1 MKQYISK
8 RLFITGVAVLSTIS
22 GVAFISATS
31 YAATPKLQKVYQ
43 ATCTIGDVPA
53 TLAIGQSMTPTITV
67 TNTGNYTIGAH
78 FISFVDNND
87 GPTTYFKEVNVGSI
101 KPGESKTKN
110 LGKYTV
116 PSNVTTTG
124 TNNAS
129 VYAHSDVN
137 YPNTKTFFDCSTDFT
152 MVQ

>member
-1 MKQYISK
+1 MKQSIRK
-8 RLFITGVAVLSTIS
+8 RLIVINLAVLSTLAGVVFM
-22 GVAFISATS
+22 GVAS
-31 YAATPKLQKVYQ
+31 YAATPNLQKVYQ

-101 KPGESKTKN
+101 KPGESKTES

-124 TNNAS
+124 INNAS
-129 VYAHSDVN
+129 VFAHSDVN

>member
-1 MKQYISK
+1 MKQTISK
-8 RLFITGVAVLSTIS
+8 KLIIINLAVLSTIA
-22 GVAFISATS
+22 GVVFMSAAS
-31 YAATPKLQKVYQ
+31 YAAVPKPLKVYQ
-43 ATCTIGDVPA
+43 ATCTIGDVPS

-87 GPTTYFKEVNVGSI
+87 GPTTYFKEINVGGI
-101 KPGESKTKN
+101 KPGESKIES

-129 VYAHSDVN
+129 VFAHSDVN
-137 YPNTKTFFDCSTDFT
+137 YPNTKAFFQCSADFT
-152 MVQ
+152 IVQ

>member
-1 MKQYISK
+1 MKQSITNKIMIASLAVISTVVGAA
-8 RLFITGVAVLSTIS
+8 LIT
-22 GVAFISATS
+22 ATS